1 MIMPKKKR
9 MLVTSI
15 VIVVIMFIIAVA
27 IFIGL
32 YITTDLFKANNK
44 LFAKYAMGT
53 FSNINKLFNDDNMNE
68 MNQIFEN
75 NKYEVN
81 SKTSVNYQE
90 GNNKENPINN
100 IQLVVNGKVD
110 KKQKYDYQDIS
121 LRNNNEKL
129 YGVEYLKSS
138 DKYGIRFNGI
148 QQFATENISDNREK
162 KDGSLLS
169 ELAITSSA
177 ENEINILKFISDM
190 SFRNTKLELTEEENI
205 NLQNKYIGILMK
217 NATENEF
224 SKKKDVVITINN
236 SKIKTNAYTRTLTK
250 EQLNNIHIEMLNQL
264 KQDNIIISKI
274 EQIDK
279 IIHQYNVMINN
290 QNEDISFKE
299 KFEKEID
306 EKIKEIESNNI
317 GNDTRKI
324 TVFESDMKPVG
335 MQIESNEQIILITTF
350 EEENNIR
357 YEYFKQKNTE
367 KENTIN
373 FKIEKISNTNDD
385 KINMEYNVVEDDV
398 KTSNYFVKNT
408 KFDKNIAKTTFEIGR
423 KNENAELKINSQK
436 DEKIV
441 NEFKEKME
449 FNEKNS
455 VDIDKTSKEQ
465 RENINNIMKEV
476 NDKQIEKIY
485 GVVSQEQ
492 INVALEKLELKL
504 EEAEDISGDG
514 FISETERNR
523 FNSNFEFYEGE
534 KVSKENVLKLIEAT
548 KNNLENIRVTKY
560 KEKKENEKDKLP
572 EPEEYKLTIKRN
584 NSNEQIAKDLA
595 NNIKDSKDKDYNVR
609 IEYGQK
615 TGLVENIFI
624 TVNK

>member
-9 MLVTSI
+9 MLITSI
-15 VIVVIMFIIAVA
+15 VIIVIMLIITAV
-27 IFIGL
+27 IFVAL
-32 YITTDLFKANNK
+32 YITTDLFKANNQ

-53 FSNINKLFNDDNMNE
+53 FSNINRLFNDDNMNE
-68 MNQIFEN
+68 MKQIFEN

-81 SKTSVNYQE
+81 SKTSVSYQE
-90 GNNKENPINN
+90 ENNKENPINN
-100 IQLVVNGKVD
+100 IQLVVNGKVE
-110 KKQKYDYQDIS
+110 KGQKYDYQDIS

-129 YGVEYLKSS
+129 YGVEYLKSN

-148 QQFATENISDNREK
+148 KQFATENINGNKEK

-169 ELAITSSA
+169 ELAITSNA

-190 SFRNTKLELTEEENI
+190 SFRNTKLELTKEENI
-205 NLQNKYIGILMK
+205 SLQNKYVEILMK

-236 SKIKTNAYTRTLTK
+236 KKIKTNAYTRTLTK
-250 EQLNNIHIEMLNQL
+250 EQLNNIYIEILNQL
-264 KQDNIIISKI
+264 KQDDIIISKI
-274 EQIDK
+274 EEIDN
-279 IIHQYNVMINN
+279 IIHQYNVMVNN
-290 QNEDISFKE
+290 KNEEISIKE
-299 KFEKEID
+299 KYIKEID
-306 EKIKEIESNNI
+306 EKIKEIQSTNI

-324 TVFESDMKPVG
+324 TVFESGMKAIG
-335 MQIESNEQIILITTF
+335 MQIESDEQIILITTIK
-350 EEENNIR
+350 EENSIS
-357 YEYFKQKNTE
+357 YEYLKQKNTE

-373 FKIEKISNTNDD
+373 LRIEKTSNINDD
-385 KINMEYNVVEDDV
+385 NIDIKYNVVKDDI
-398 KTSNYFVKNT
+398 KTTNSFIKNI
-408 KFDKNIAKTTFEIGR
+408 KFDKNIAKTTLELTR
-423 KNENAELKINSQK
+423 KNENAEIKINSQK

-455 VDIDKTSKEQ
+455 VDIGETSKEQ

-476 NDKQIEKIY
+476 NDKQIEKIF
-485 GVVSQEQ
+485 GVVSQEE
-492 INVALEKLELKL
+492 IKTVLEKLELKV

-534 KVSKENVLKLIEAT
+534 KVSKENILKLIEAT
-548 KNNLENIRVTKY
+548 KNNLENVRVTKY
-560 KEKKENEKDKLP
+560 EEQKESEKDKLP
-572 EPEEYKLTIKRN
+572 QPEEYKLTIKRN
-584 NSNEQIAKDLA
+584 NSNEQLANDLA
-595 NNIKDSKDKDYNVR
+595 TNIKNSKYKEYNVR